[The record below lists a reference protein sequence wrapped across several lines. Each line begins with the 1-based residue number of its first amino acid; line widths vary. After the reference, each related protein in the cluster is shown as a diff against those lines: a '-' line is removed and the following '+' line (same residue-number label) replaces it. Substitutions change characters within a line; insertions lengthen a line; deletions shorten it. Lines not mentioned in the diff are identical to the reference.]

1 MAANL
6 LCDELDVL
14 CFDEFQVTDIQD
26 MDMVNIVV
34 SQTPIF
40 GLDLF
45 HRAWNSVSPNME
57 LDFVFEM

>member
-26 MDMVNIVV
+26 MDMVNIVLG
-34 SQTPIF
+34 QTPIF
-40 GLDLF
+40 WDCLDLF
-45 HRAWNSVSPNME
+45 HRAWNSISPNME
-57 LDFVFEM
+57 PDFEM